1 VKLERALDGPA
12 PPSEGVQASLPFT
25 SSRIAILATWASAG
39 TSVDL
44 GNVSFLHFSG
54 TERIAALFH
63 ITIAY
68 SEISAH
74 LSRGIVYVFLPT
86 SKVEAILVC
95 LQRKHMDESLV
106 HHVNLPARQFYS
118 SQPLCVLGSSKVQN
132 CCNRKYFECAGTP
145 EMPISEHLS
154 ATNRSVTSEQNSLA
168 NARCLA
174 ARGFAKLSASLR
186 PRKATISGRRFSSL
200 TLLCKSRFYINICT
214 SFQWICISA
223 SGHSV
228 AFLGE
233 SAIIRHTSS
242 PT

>member
-1 VKLERALDGPA
+1 MKLERALDGPA

-25 SSRIAILATWASAG
+25 SSRIAILAIWASAG

-74 LSRGIVYVFLPT
+74 LSRGIVYFFLPT

-106 HHVNLPARQFYS
+106 HHVILPARQFYS
-118 SQPLCVLGSSKVQN
+118 SQPLCWGLQKFKTVATGNISNVQ
-132 CCNRKYFECAGTP
+132 GLP
-145 EMPISEHLS
+145 
-154 ATNRSVTSEQNSLA
+154 
-168 NARCLA
+168 RC
-174 ARGFAKLSASLR
+174 
-186 PRKATISGRRFSSL
+186 RFP
-200 TLLCKSRFYINICT
+200 NICV
-214 SFQWICISA
+214 QQID
-223 SGHSV
+223 
-228 AFLGE
+228 
-233 SAIIRHTSS
+233 
-242 PT
+242 P